1 MAATVTAAASD
12 SPRAPDRRW
21 PWSWIGLAAGV
32 ATGLFDF
39 AFMWWLDADMI
50 VAGRDATFLI
60 SGGFVLTYGAI
71 GLLVGRLMEARLRAR
86 ADARTIEGQLREL
99 EAKFNSYLE
108 YVLGGHL
115 AQQYP
120 AYAEKS
126 VCFQIDCAENPRPED
141 RAFFTSMSNFA
152 AAEEIRM
159 VVRVTQPSAGA

>member
-1 MAATVTAAASD
+1 MADGPELEAERQ
-12 SPRAPDRRW
+12 PRGVHNPHVVDLITDDPSTGEVVLVMLEERRW
-21 PWSWIGLAAGV
+21 GTSS
-32 ATGLFDF
+32 D
-39 AFMWWLDADMI
+39 
-50 VAGRDATFLI
+50 
-60 SGGFVLTYGAI
+60 
-71 GLLVGRLMEARLRAR
+71 
-86 ADARTIEGQLREL
+86 QLREL

-159 VVRVTQPSAGA
+159 VVRVTQPSGGA

>member
-1 MAATVTAAASD
+1 MADGPELEAERQ
-12 SPRAPDRRW
+12 PRGVHNPHVVDLITDDPSTGEVVLVMLEERRW
-21 PWSWIGLAAGV
+21 GTSS
-32 ATGLFDF
+32 D
-39 AFMWWLDADMI
+39 
-50 VAGRDATFLI
+50 
-60 SGGFVLTYGAI
+60 
-71 GLLVGRLMEARLRAR
+71 
-86 ADARTIEGQLREL
+86 QLREL